1 MIRMS
6 EMMRK
11 KAERIRETVSRS
23 VGMIG
28 PPMPPEMLAGAID
41 INTTATGRYH
51 NANLLHA
58 WYMASFKKKS
68 GRRERRMDVDIIQ
81 KARSIPP

>member
-1 MIRMS
+1 
-6 EMMRK
+6 
-11 KAERIRETVSRS
+11 
-23 VGMIG
+23 
-28 PPMPPEMLAGAID
+28 MLAGAID

-68 GRRERRMDVDIIQ
+68 GRRERRRDVDIIQ